1 MNSDSETVSS
11 PFSTTTSWIELK
23 YYLHVFVLPQFEYEM
38 SLISWFAG
46 IQSGIRQKSI
56 IHTQFVCVLLLD
68 YHKHRQQLQKTTQLR
83 HSVKQ
88 HMLTGVQKVAV
99 STAATRY
106 PRVEGLQA
114 GRPSGSIS
122 WMKTQPIIRAENRC
136 FQQRALHHYGPVG
149 NEGKYQG
156 PGIYDVAFWKHGGS
170 DARAASPTREAIY
183 RIKMEKQGE
192 TSFVLSRNGGEFS

>member
-1 MNSDSETVSS
+1 M
-11 PFSTTTSWIELK
+11 
-23 YYLHVFVLPQFEYEM
+23 
-38 SLISWFAG
+38 
-46 IQSGIRQKSI
+46 QSGIRQKSI
-56 IHTQFVCVLLLD
+56 IHTQFVCFLLLD
-68 YHKHRQQLQKTTQLR
+68 YHKHRQQLQKTTLLC
-83 HSVKQ
+83 HSTIFTCRDPRSQTTHVNWCSKGCGE
-88 HMLTGVQKVAV
+88 HSPA
-99 STAATRY
+99 TAATRY

-192 TSFVLSRNGGEFS
+192 TLLY